1 VPLTTRP
8 PLHNLQTLLLPATSA
23 PQTGKSSQLQNG
35 HFNREFYTL
44 QVTERH
50 QDKPHDLS
58 VGLSH
63 TSHIPAASGA
73 KALFPCDIL
82 QVFVEAAIGIEPM
95 NKGFADL
102 CLTAW
107 LRRPINTR
115 CTNET
120 EQCGAIEIITSIAP
134 HKPKLL
140 FALSP
145 ARNRKSWSGR
155 RDLNSR
161 LSPWQGDTLPL
172 SYSRFGKPPLYES
185 SCRCQAQ
192 FENGP
197 GQDSTAKAASCHY
210 PCTS

>member
-1 VPLTTRP
+1 
-8 PLHNLQTLLLPATSA
+8 
-23 PQTGKSSQLQNG
+23 
-35 HFNREFYTL
+35 
-44 QVTERH
+44 
-50 QDKPHDLS
+50 
-58 VGLSH
+58 
-63 TSHIPAASGA
+63 
-73 KALFPCDIL
+73 
-82 QVFVEAAIGIEPM
+82 VEAAIGIEPM

-107 LRRPINTR
+107 LRRPINAR

-145 ARNRKSWSGR
+145 ARNPKSWSGR

-185 SCRCQAQ
+185 SCHCQAQ
-192 FENGP
+192 WEHGP
-197 GQDSTAKAASCHY
+197 RSGFDRESRFLP
-210 PCTS
+210 PCMHILNRSAGFRHSSVRLPLLLGLMDNFRKRLDV